1 MRVFVIGV
9 TGATG
14 SRVANQL
21 LARGDD
27 VIGLHR
33 RAGQGPALR
42 ARGIRPFPGD
52 LTSVPVEQLA
62 AAMKRADAVVFA
74 AGASEKGN
82 HIADAVDDHGMV
94 LATAAAE
101 VAGVRR
107 FLHVSAFPDAW
118 RDRRMPLE
126 FEHYMKVKR
135 QADVHLTG
143 TDLDWVIV
151 RPGTL
156 TNDPGIGRVRI
167 GMAIPYDEVS
177 RDDVATVLVE
187 LIHMP
192 RIRRTILELTR
203 GETPVKEALERCLAD
218 YRPRRPSLD

>member
-33 RAGQGPALR
+33 RAEQGPALR
-42 ARGIRPFPGD
+42 ARGVEAFLGD
-52 LTSVPVEQLA
+52 LTSITAEQLD
-62 AAMKRADAVVFA
+62 AAMKMVDAVVFA
-74 AGASEKGN
+74 AGASEEGN
-82 HIADAVDDHGMV
+82 HIADVVDGHGMV
-94 LATAAAE
+94 LATAAAA

-118 RDRRMPLE
+118 RDQRMPLE

-156 TNDPGIGRVRI
+156 TNDPGTGRVRI
-167 GMAIPYDEVS
+167 GMAIPYGEVS
-177 RDDVATVLVE
+177 RDDLAAVLVE

-192 RIRRTILELTR
+192 RIRRAILELTG
-203 GETPVKEALERCLAD
+203 GETPITEALERAVCYGLFSD
-218 YRPRRPSLD
+218 SL